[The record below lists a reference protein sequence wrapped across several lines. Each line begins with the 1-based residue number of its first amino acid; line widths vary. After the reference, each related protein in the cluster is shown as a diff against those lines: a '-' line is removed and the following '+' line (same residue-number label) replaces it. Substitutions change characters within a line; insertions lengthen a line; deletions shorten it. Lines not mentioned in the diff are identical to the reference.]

1 MSLRAKALH
10 YSSFKDPK
18 SFLMKAKW
26 KNCIVVDVNDVRKHC
41 HDIFWLQ
48 RLIYFVFLNMA
59 ATQSYSDR
67 SLKLKCEVLQD
78 LEKGAS
84 QKDLAQ
90 KYAIP
95 PNTISTWKKN
105 KKKIFESYEKG
116 LNSERIKPEVFETIN
131 KASWNDY
138 WIYAEKTLP
147 LTVCCLKKRHLILR
161 KNLGCPTFKHQIDS

>member
-116 LNSERIKPEVFETIN
+116 SNSERIKPEVFETIN
-131 KASWNDY
+131 KALMKWLLNLRREN
-138 WIYAEKTLP
+138 IPINGLLLKEKTSDFA
-147 LTVCCLKKRHLILR
+147 KE
-161 KNLGCPTFKHQIDS
+161 LGVPNFQASDR

>member
-1 MSLRAKALH
+1 MSLRAKALL

-67 SLKLKCEVLQD
+67 SLKLKCKVLQD

-116 LNSERIKPEVFETIN
+116 LNSERIKPEVFETISKALMKWLLN
-131 KASWNDY
+131 LRSENIPINGLLLKEKASDF
-138 WIYAEKTLP
+138 AKE
-147 LTVCCLKKRHLILR
+147 
-161 KNLGCPTFKHQIDS
+161 LGVPNFQASDR

>member
-1 MSLRAKALH
+1 MSLRAKALQ

-131 KASWNDY
+131 KALMKWLLNLRREN
-138 WIYAEKTLP
+138 IPINGLLLKEKASDFA
-147 LTVCCLKKRHLILR
+147 KE
-161 KNLGCPTFKHQIDS
+161 LGVPNFQASDR

>member
-131 KASWNDY
+131 KALVKWLLNLRREN
-138 WIYAEKTLP
+138 IPINGLLLKEKASDFA
-147 LTVCCLKKRHLILR
+147 KE
-161 KNLGCPTFKHQIDS
+161 LGVPNFQASDR

>member
-131 KASWNDY
+131 KALMKWLLNLRREN
-138 WIYAEKTLP
+138 IPINGLLLKEKASDFA
-147 LTVCCLKKRHLILR
+147 KE
-161 KNLGCPTFKHQIDS
+161 LGVPNFQASDR

>member
-84 QKDLAQ
+84 QKDLSQ

-131 KASWNDY
+131 KALMKWLLNLRREN
-138 WIYAEKTLP
+138 IPINGLLLKEKASDFA
-147 LTVCCLKKRHLILR
+147 KE
-161 KNLGCPTFKHQIDS
+161 LGVPNFQASDR